1 MLFTWEATPER
12 AKEGI
17 GKNDGEGIQANK
29 GDVKELVTLT
39 GYGLSPTGALPRII
53 EKCTLG
59 STCWRNEK
67 VHHLSTVIV
76 RRLPLGCYLFHFSRL
91 HLQASKSRK
100 TSCREAIAWDPGGA
114 EKIV

>member
-76 RRLPLGCYLFHFSRL
+76 RRLPRGV
-91 HLQASKSRK
+91 
-100 TSCREAIAWDPGGA
+100 TSFTSPDCICKLLSPGRPPA
-114 EKIV
+114 EKQLHGIQVELKR

>member
-39 GYGLSPTGALPRII
+39 GYGLSPLVPFQ
-53 EKCTLG
+53 ESL
-59 STCWRNEK
+59 RN
-67 VHHLSTVIV
+67 V
-76 RRLPLGCYLFHFSRL
+76 P
-91 HLQASKSRK
+91 
-100 TSCREAIAWDPGGA
+100 
-114 EKIV
+114 